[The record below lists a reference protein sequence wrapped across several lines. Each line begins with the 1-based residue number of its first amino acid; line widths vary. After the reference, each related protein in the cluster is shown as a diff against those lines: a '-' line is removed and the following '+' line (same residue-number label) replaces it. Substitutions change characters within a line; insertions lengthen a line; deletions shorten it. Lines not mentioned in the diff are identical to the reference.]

1 MKTITQTT
9 ITGQVQ
15 EVNAS
20 RLNREDPSKND
31 YLIEFVIKAIQEGQ
45 AVWLNATTSPWKS
58 WNLKEG
64 DQVTVTG
71 QLTSSVWENPFDGE
85 ELITLEMDATDVS
98 ILAA

>member
-15 EVNAS
+15 EVKQPNQ
-20 RLNREDPSKND
+20 D
-31 YLIEFVIKAIQEGQ
+31 YLIEFVIKAIQEGE

-98 ILAA
+98 VLAA

>member
-1 MKTITQTT
+1 MKTVKQAT
-9 ITGQVQ
+9 IIGQVQ
-15 EVNAS
+15 EIKQPNQ
-20 RLNREDPSKND
+20 D
-31 YLIEFVIKAIQEGQ
+31 YLIEFVIKTIQEGE

>member
-9 ITGQVQ
+9 VTGQVQ
-15 EVNAS
+15 EVKQPNQ
-20 RLNREDPSKND
+20 D
-31 YLIEFVIKAIQEGQ
+31 YLIEFVIKAIQEGE

-71 QLTSSVWENPFDGE
+71 QLTSEVWENPFSEE
-85 ELITLEMDATDVS
+85 ELITLQMDAREVK